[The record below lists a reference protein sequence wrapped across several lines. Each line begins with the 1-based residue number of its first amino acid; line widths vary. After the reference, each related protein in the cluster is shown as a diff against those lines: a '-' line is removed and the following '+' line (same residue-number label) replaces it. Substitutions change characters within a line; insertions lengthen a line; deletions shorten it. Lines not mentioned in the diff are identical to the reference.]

1 MKKVRR
7 LRQTKV
13 KLQNDKVMVTM
24 NLKKTRENANSEDQ
38 NEGEN
43 VLNEIS
49 AGSPKAKKYK

>member
-13 KLQNDKVMVTM
+13 KLQNDKVMVTV
-24 NLKKTRENANSEDQ
+24 NLKKIRENTNSEDQ

-49 AGSPKAKKYK
+49 AGSPRTKKYK